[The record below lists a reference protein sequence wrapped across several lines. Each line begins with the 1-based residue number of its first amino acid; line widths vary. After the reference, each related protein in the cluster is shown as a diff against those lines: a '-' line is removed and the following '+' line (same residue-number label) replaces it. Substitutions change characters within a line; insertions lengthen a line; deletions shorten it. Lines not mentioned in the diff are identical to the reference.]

1 MRQRTRKGEFKLKI
15 NPKGITPETVTG
27 VILLLIALLD
37 VVLQRFGIRTLPIE
51 NDAIADMVS
60 TLFLIAT
67 TLYNTWKN
75 RNISSAS
82 QIAQNITDAIK
93 QGELLEEDI
102 RKYIETIQ
110 HK

>member
-1 MRQRTRKGEFKLKI
+1 MKI

-27 VILLLIALLD
+27 VVLLLIALLD

-51 NDAIADMVS
+51 NDAIAGMVS

-82 QIAQNITDAIK
+82 QITQSITDAIK

>member
-1 MRQRTRKGEFKLKI
+1 MKI

-27 VILLLIALLD
+27 VVLLLIALLD

-51 NDAIADMVS
+51 NDAIAGMVS
-60 TLFLIAT
+60 TIFLIAT

-82 QIAQNITDAIK
+82 QIAQSITDAIK

>member
-1 MRQRTRKGEFKLKI
+1 MKI

-27 VILLLIALLD
+27 VVLLLIALLD

-51 NDAIADMVS
+51 NDAIASMVS

-75 RNISSAS
+75 RNLSSAS
-82 QIAQNITDAIK
+82 QIAQSITDAIK

>member
-1 MRQRTRKGEFKLKI
+1 MKI

-27 VILLLIALLD
+27 VVLLLIALLD

-51 NDAIADMVS
+51 NDAIAGMVS

-82 QIAQNITDAIK
+82 QTAQSITDAIK

>member
-1 MRQRTRKGEFKLKI
+1 MKI

-51 NDAIADMVS
+51 NDAIAGMVS

-82 QIAQNITDAIK
+82 QIAQSITDAIK